1 MNTPSPQRSR
11 RFGLRRP
18 SRRALVALLALG
30 IAYALVMQSLGWA
43 QTAYFAQVKS
53 FADGDAQIDAYHWE
67 TRDKSWYD
75 GHFYSVKAPGT
86 AMLLTPAYAALD
98 AIGADRLADSVA
110 TTARE
115 HGRSRWHYTALPVHS
130 YGFSEERR
138 DEVQETL
145 ERQSPIVW
153 ALGLLASVLP
163 ALLLLLMVRRT
174 GDLLAAGGG
183 LAAAVT
189 LGAGTL
195 VLPFATQL
203 FGHVLAATLAFAAF
217 ALLLRERRHPP
228 RIALVALAGL
238 LAGLAV
244 TVEYPLA
251 IAGALVGLYATF
263 RGAGGT
269 RRSDGLAWS
278 TWLRRGAAYAAGV
291 VAGILPL
298 AAYNL
303 WAFGTF
309 WHNSYTGAVKVSG
322 ATGHAVLGLNDDAFF
337 GIALPEPGTALE
349 LLVSA
354 RGLLTIA
361 PVAAVGVYGL
371 VLLYRSGRR
380 AEALLAG
387 AVALAYLTYDSGYW
401 TPFGGGT
408 PGPRFLVPL
417 LPFLALGFA
426 AAWRARPALCAAL
439 LGPSTVLLLAATL
452 TRPLI
457 GDPDSAGVWANLIGQ
472 NLFSNTL
479 LSAIGLGNGWA
490 TVLPVIA
497 LVVLAIALALPRGS
511 TAEELPPNA
520 AADVSP
526 PALGSAPAPAPAHPA
541 VLARRAQRDD
551 VTVALAALAAW
562 LAVACTAPALW
573 DVPAVVTGDG
583 GAGALF
589 AVGAVAG
596 LVLLA
601 VVARPGRNRA
611 VPAETVLSPMRRGD
625 TEEHDAVPQLA

>member
-1 MNTPSPQRSR
+1 MSR
-11 RFGLRRP
+11 LIP
-18 SRRALVALLALG
+18 NRRALVALIALG
-30 IAYALVMQSLGWA
+30 LAYALVMQSLGWA

-67 TRDKSWYD
+67 TRDKSWYE

-86 AMLLTPAYAALD
+86 AMLLTPAYLALD
-98 AIGADRLADSVA
+98 GIGADRLADSA
-110 TTARE
+110 AETARE
-115 HGRSRWHYTALPVHS
+115 HGRSRWHYSALPVHS
-130 YGFSEERR
+130 YGFSAERR
-138 DEVQETL
+138 DAVQETL
-145 ERQSPIVW
+145 ERQSPLVW

-163 ALLLLLMVRRT
+163 AFLLLLLVRRA
-174 GDLLAAGGG
+174 GDMLAVGGG

-217 ALLLRERRHPP
+217 ALLLRERSGPP
-228 RIALVALAGL
+228 RLALVALAGL

-251 IAGALVGLYATF
+251 IAGAIVGLYAML
-263 RGAGGT
+263 RGPSGT
-269 RRSDGLAWS
+269 RRSEGGPPWT
-278 TWLRRGAAYAAGV
+278 TWLRRGAAYAGGV
-291 VAGILPL
+291 VVGVVPL

-303 WAFGTF
+303 WAFGTL

-322 ATGHAVLGLNDDAFF
+322 RSGHALLGLNDEAFF
-337 GIALPEPGTALE
+337 GIALPQPATALE

-371 VLLYRSGRR
+371 VLLFRNGRR
-380 AEALLAG
+380 AEALTAG
-387 AVALAYLTYDSGYW
+387 AIALAYLTYDSGYW

-417 LPFLALGFA
+417 LPFVALGFA

-439 LGPSTVLLLAATL
+439 LGPSVTLLLAATL

-457 GDPDSAGVWANLIGQ
+457 GDPDSAGVWAGLIGDD
-472 NLFSNTL
+472 LFSNTL
-479 LSAIGLGNGWA
+479 LSAVGLGNGWA
-490 TVLPVIA
+490 SVIPVVA
-497 LVVLAIALALPRGS
+497 LVALAIGLALPRA
-511 TAEELPPNA
+511 TAGDA
-520 AADVSP
+520 ARNDVP
-526 PALGSAPAPAPAHPA
+526 
-541 VLARRAQRDD
+541 
-551 VTVALAALAAW
+551 VALAALAAW
-562 LAVACTAPALW
+562 LVIACTAPALW
-573 DVPAVVTGDG
+573 DVPAVITGDS

-589 AVGAVAG
+589 AVGAAVG
-596 LVLLA
+596 LALLA
-601 VVARPGRNRA
+601 VVARPARGSA
-611 VPAETVLSPMRRGD
+611 APAERASSPLGRGD

>member
-1 MNTPSPQRSR
+1 MSAGIPSHR
-11 RFGLRRP
+11 RVDRFAS

-30 IAYALVMQSLGWA
+30 VAYALVMQSLGWA
-43 QTAYFAQVKS
+43 QTAYFAQVKA

-86 AMLLTPAYAALD
+86 AMALTPAYVALK
-98 AIGADRLADSVA
+98 AVGAERLADSVA
-110 TTARE
+110 RTARE
-115 HGRSRWHYTALPVHS
+115 HGRSRWHYSSLPVHS
-130 YGFSEERR
+130 YGYSAQRR
-138 DEVQETL
+138 DRVQATL

-163 ALLLLLMVRRT
+163 ALLLLLLVRRA

-217 ALLLRERRHPP
+217 ALLLRERGGPP
-228 RIALVALAGL
+228 RLALVALAGL

-251 IAGALVGLYATF
+251 IAGAIVGVYATF
-263 RGAGGT
+263 RGASGT
-269 RRSDGLAWS
+269 RRAGGGLPWT
-278 TWLRRGAAYAAGV
+278 TWLRRGGSYAVGVLAGV
-291 VAGILPL
+291 VPL

-303 WAFGTF
+303 WAFGTL

-322 ATGHAVLGLNDDAFF
+322 RSGHALLGLNDDAFF
-337 GIALPEPGTALE
+337 GIALPQPATALE

-371 VLLYRSGRR
+371 VLLHRSGRR
-380 AEALLAG
+380 AEAVTAA

-408 PGPRFLVPL
+408 PGPRFLIPL

-457 GDPDSAGVWANLIGQ
+457 GDPDSAGAWARLIGQ
-472 NLFSNTL
+472 DLFSNTL
-479 LSAIGLGNGWA
+479 LSAVGLGNGWA
-490 TVLPVIA
+490 TAIPVVC
-497 LVVLAIALALPRGS
+497 LVALAIALALPR
-511 TAEELPPNA
+511 A
-520 AADVSP
+520 ASGERAANDVP
-526 PALGSAPAPAPAHPA
+526 
-541 VLARRAQRDD
+541 
-551 VTVALAALAAW
+551 VALAALAGW

-573 DVPAVVTGDG
+573 DVPAVLTGDG
-583 GAGALF
+583 GAALLF
-589 AVGAVAG
+589 AVGAAAG
-596 LVLLA
+596 LALLA
-601 VVARPGRNRA
+601 AVARPPRGE
-611 VPAETVLSPMRRGD
+611 VPPQPVPSPLRRGD